1 MASALNCSP
10 TIIGEEEIV
19 RAAVEHSAS
28 AHGHEDTPELRQQVR
43 RFLEPPEAYLNERHA
58 KEPMPADRR
67 SDGAPR
73 RCLPRRARRVELTAA
88 TYGRPSLWAASQVR
102 SPCGL
107 SLVNSVVEM

>member
-1 MASALNCSP
+1 LNRSP
-10 TIIGEEEIV
+10 TIIGEEEVV

-28 AHGHEDTPELRQQVR
+28 VHGHEDTPELRQQVR
-43 RFLEPPEAYLNERHA
+43 RFLEPPEAHSNEGRA
-58 KEPMPADRR
+58 KEPMPLTGAAMARR
-67 SDGAPR
+67 VAVCRGAP
-73 RCLPRRARRVELTAA
+73 RRVELTAA